1 MPFRLRADML
11 DVVGLFARMSSE
23 DVNMLFLSLLS
34 ESKTKVVKLRSE
46 NDRATGVSGYVL
58 TGVPVQPACNGT
70 RGNMKLPES
79 LHTFSSS
86 ADIEPDTEC
95 DD

>member
-34 ESKTKVVKLRSE
+34 GNKTKIVKIK
-46 NDRATGVSGYVL
+46 V
-58 TGVPVQPACNGT
+58 
-70 RGNMKLPES
+70 
-79 LHTFSSS
+79 
-86 ADIEPDTEC
+86 
-95 DD
+95 

>member
-34 ESKTKVVKLRSE
+34 ESKTKAVKIK
-46 NDRATGVSGYVL
+46 V
-58 TGVPVQPACNGT
+58 
-70 RGNMKLPES
+70 
-79 LHTFSSS
+79 
-86 ADIEPDTEC
+86 
-95 DD
+95 

>member
-58 TGVPVQPACNGT
+58 TGVPVQPARNGT
-70 RGNMKLPES
+70 
-79 LHTFSSS
+79 
-86 ADIEPDTEC
+86 
-95 DD
+95 